1 MTERF
6 GLSSLSLSL
15 ILLALLAVAG
25 VLVYNAWVSR
35 RRGGLRRDATLSPPA
50 GRGTP
55 ERAASSGGATIRSEP
70 SLGARAPGSAQG
82 GKGHGQ
88 VPAAAGKPGA
98 APAPVSAQ
106 AASAATEP
114 RLGDLSLSDDGTV
127 PTADVGASG
136 AHSGGHEAEQ
146 GAGESAAPGAPAA
159 SGDAAGSGARLHP
172 LTDCIIEFQLAEP
185 VAADRLLASVHAFR
199 RVGSKPVVIEA
210 SGAAADEPGQSSWAP
225 MAARQRLAR
234 VRVGVLL
241 ANRHGPLNAMEYS
254 EFVTGVQALAEQ
266 LAVLGDTP
274 DMNTVLQRARSLD
287 EACAALD
294 AQIGLNVEAPDAL
307 GLVDLARLAQ
317 ETRCTERGNNR
328 HARLSEHGE
337 VVFSLSL
344 SDSPT
349 RLSLLLDV
357 PRAPLAAQ
365 PWQEMVACA
374 RHCAQRLGGRLVDDQ
389 GRALTDASL
398 QRIEQQLTERQQALS
413 AAGLVP
419 GSALALRVFN

>member
-1 MTERF
+1 MSARF

-15 ILLALLAVAG
+15 ILLALLAVVG
-25 VLVYNAWVSR
+25 VLAYNVWVSR
-35 RRGGLRRDATLSPPA
+35 RRGGLRRETPLSPPA
-50 GRGTP
+50 ARGP
-55 ERAASSGGATIRSEP
+55 SDRAPPSGAASARGEP
-70 SLGARAPGSAQG
+70 SLGVRAGAPPHADKGQAHDPSTASRPPGGAPHAGAQAGSAT
-82 GKGHGQ
+82 
-88 VPAAAGKPGA
+88 
-98 APAPVSAQ
+98 
-106 AASAATEP
+106 TEP
-114 RLGDLSLSDDGTV
+114 RPGEPSLTDD
-127 PTADVGASG
+127 
-136 AHSGGHEAEQ
+136 
-146 GAGESAAPGAPAA
+146 SAAPMAYAGASPDLP
-159 SGDAAGSGARLHP
+159 GDAHAGAGAAAPGLPSEPSGAGARLHP

-185 VAADRLLASVHAFR
+185 VPSDRLLAAAQTFR
-199 RVGSKPVVIEA
+199 RVGSKPVVLEG
-210 SGAAADEPGQSSWAP
+210 SAAPVDDPGQNSWGP
-225 MAARQRLAR
+225 LAARQRLAR

-274 DMNTVLQRARSLD
+274 DMNVVLQRARSLD
-287 EACAALD
+287 ESCAALD
-294 AQIGLNVEAPDAL
+294 AQIGLNIEAPDAL
-307 GLVDLARLAQ
+307 GVADLARLAQ
-317 ETRCTERGNNR
+317 ETHCTERGNNR
-328 HARLSEHGE
+328 HARLAEHGE

-357 PRAPLAAQ
+357 PRAPLSAQ

-398 QRIEQQLTERQQALS
+398 ERIEQQLAERQQALCT
-413 AAGLVP
+413 AGLVP

>member
-1 MTERF
+1 MSARF

-25 VLVYNAWVSR
+25 VLVYNIWVSR
-35 RRGGLRRDATLSPPA
+35 RRGSLRREAPFSPPA
-50 GRGTP
+50 ARGSSD
-55 ERAASSGGATIRSEP
+55 RASPSGAAAARGEP
-70 SLGARAPGSAQG
+70 SLGVRADAPSHADKGHAHDQATTSRPPGGAQPAGFHAGSATTEPRPGEPSLSHDGAVPIASAGAAQDLPG
-82 GKGHGQ
+82 EAPADTG
-88 VPAAAGKPGA
+88 PAAAGLPG
-98 APAPVSAQ
+98 
-106 AASAATEP
+106 EP
-114 RLGDLSLSDDGTV
+114 
-127 PTADVGASG
+127 SG
-136 AHSGGHEAEQ
+136 A
-146 GAGESAAPGAPAA
+146 
-159 SGDAAGSGARLHP
+159 GARLHP

-185 VAADRLLASVHAFR
+185 VASDRLLAVAQSFR
-199 RVGSKPVVIEA
+199 RVGSKPVVLEG
-210 SGAAADEPGQSSWAP
+210 SAAPLDDPGQNSWGAL
-225 MAARQRLAR
+225 ATRQRLAR

-274 DMNTVLQRARSLD
+274 DMNAVLQRARSLD
-287 EACAALD
+287 ESCAALD
-294 AQIGLNVEAPDAL
+294 VQIGLNIEAPDAL
-307 GLVDLARLAQ
+307 GVADLARLAQ
-317 ETRCTERGNNR
+317 ETHCTERGNNR
-328 HARLSEHGE
+328 HARLAEHGE

-357 PRAPLAAQ
+357 PRAPLSAQ

-398 QRIEQQLTERQQALS
+398 ERIEQQLAERQQALCT
-413 AAGLVP
+413 AGLVP